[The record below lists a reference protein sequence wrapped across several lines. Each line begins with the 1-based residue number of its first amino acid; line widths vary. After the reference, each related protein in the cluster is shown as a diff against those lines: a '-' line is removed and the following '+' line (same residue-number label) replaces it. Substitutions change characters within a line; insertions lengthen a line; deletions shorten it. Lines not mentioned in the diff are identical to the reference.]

1 MKKPVA
7 ALLVL
12 AFPAM
17 AATYAPDEAGKHVGE
32 TATVLGVVSVFAA
45 QSGVIF
51 VDMGGAG
58 RTAPFSGFISKDNAA
73 RFPAAASWS
82 GRQLAITGKIELYQ
96 GKAEIVLT
104 DPSQVVVK

>member
-7 ALLVL
+7 ALLL
-12 AFPAM
+12 MASPAL
-17 AATYAPDEAGKHVGE
+17 AATYTPTEAGKHAGE
-32 TATVLGVVSVFAA
+32 VATVAGVVSVFTA
-45 QSGVIF
+45 QSGVTF

-73 RFPAAASWS
+73 RFPGAAAWS
-82 GRQLAITGKIELYQ
+82 GKQLELTGKIEIYQ

-104 DPSQVVVK
+104 DPSQVTVK